1 MQAGQAGR
9 HRALERREA
18 FTQPHHGLA
27 QQAGRGFFAG
37 VERGQRVRG
46 HVQAAAG
53 TLVCALVA
61 LQQRRVRDVLALLV
75 RLALGPAQRARL
87 DRQAVQA
94 WQRLDAAARRLWQQ
108 LRYGRSS
115 RRQAQQMFDELRQR
129 SREGAGAPPR
139 PKVQREG
146 NVYKPE
152 RFKGSAKSS
161 DEN

>member
-1 MQAGQAGR
+1 MMEVVVTGGGSGIGR
-9 HRALERREA
+9 CVAHELSALGA
-18 FTQPHHGLA
+18 
-27 QQAGRGFFAG
+27 
-37 VERGQRVRG
+37 
-46 HVQAAAG
+46 
-53 TLVCALVA
+53 TLALVGRK
-61 LQQRRVRDVLALLV
+61 LEKL
-75 RLALGPAQRARL
+75 
-87 DRQAVQA
+87 QAVQA

>member
-1 MQAGQAGR
+1 MGFEQV
-9 HRALERREA
+9 
-18 FTQPHHGLA
+18 LA
-27 QQAGRGFFAG
+27 
-37 VERGQRVRG
+37 V
-46 HVQAAAG
+46 
-53 TLVCALVA
+53 LVA
-61 LQQRRVRDVLALLV
+61 AVCVALLV

-87 DRQAVQA
+87 DRQAVEA
-94 WQRLDAAARRLWQQ
+94 WQRLEAAARRLWQR

-161 DEN
+161 DDN